1 MKYYFAY
8 KLLLSFSELQFKWSV
23 YVIDA
28 LNQLHV
34 IQTWFSFEANELFI
48 S

>member
-1 MKYYFAY
+1 MSYA
-8 KLLLSFSELQFKWSV
+8 ELEFKWSV

-34 IQTWFSFEANELFI
+34 DFLTVSIEANDSFI
-48 S
+48 SWL